1 MCSKRKPLIKQPFS
15 GSFQSAY
22 TGINKFIHS
31 EEFLKQARSKK
42 TDFCRNR
49 ALPLPTLIPLLL
61 NFRKGSLQDELDQFF
76 ETLAETDHKVQS
88 LTPGA
93 LCRARQKLN
102 PEALNALHRTLLT
115 EIEQRIDLRRWR
127 GLRIL
132 AVDGSTGRLPNTPD
146 IERAYGRQA
155 DSNAPMARFS
165 RLYDVLN
172 GLVVM
177 ADMAPYQT
185 SERDLAANYLS
196 SLKPDD
202 LVLYDRG
209 YPAFWLFAL
218 HHQGQH
224 HYCARVRHDFHA
236 EVKAF
241 VASGK
246 KSQTLI
252 LKPGPSATKGCRD
265 KGLSDAAIL
274 VRLIRVVLTS
284 GEIEVLMTSLMDEST
299 YPASAF
305 AKLYALRW
313 GVEELYKREKKRM
326 EIENFSG
333 RSARVIEQD
342 FYAKSIAQNLAMLMV
357 LLAQWLADARYRDR
371 SYRYCINVANALS
384 KMKNTLV
391 RLLLNPS
398 PWALCWSLLERMVA
412 SVEPVRPERSYPR
425 TMKTARTPGFYGNYK
440 RCR

>member
-1 MCSKRKPLIKQPFS
+1 
-15 GSFQSAY
+15 
-22 TGINKFIHS
+22 
-31 EEFLKQARSKK
+31 
-42 TDFCRNR
+42 
-49 ALPLPTLIPLLL
+49 LLL

-102 PEALNALHRTLLT
+102 PEALNALHHKLLT

-155 DSNAPMARFS
+155 GSNVPMARFS

-209 YPAFWLFAL
+209 YPAFWLFV
-218 HHQGQH
+218 G
-224 HYCARVRHDFHA
+224 
-236 EVKAF
+236 
-241 VASGK
+241 G
-246 KSQTLI
+246 
-252 LKPGPSATKGCRD
+252 
-265 KGLSDAAIL
+265 
-274 VRLIRVVLTS
+274 
-284 GEIEVLMTSLMDEST
+284 
-299 YPASAF
+299 
-305 AKLYALRW
+305 
-313 GVEELYKREKKRM
+313 
-326 EIENFSG
+326 
-333 RSARVIEQD
+333 
-342 FYAKSIAQNLAMLMV
+342 
-357 LLAQWLADARYRDR
+357 
-371 SYRYCINVANALS
+371 
-384 KMKNTLV
+384 
-391 RLLLNPS
+391 
-398 PWALCWSLLERMVA
+398 
-412 SVEPVRPERSYPR
+412 
-425 TMKTARTPGFYGNYK
+425 
-440 RCR
+440 